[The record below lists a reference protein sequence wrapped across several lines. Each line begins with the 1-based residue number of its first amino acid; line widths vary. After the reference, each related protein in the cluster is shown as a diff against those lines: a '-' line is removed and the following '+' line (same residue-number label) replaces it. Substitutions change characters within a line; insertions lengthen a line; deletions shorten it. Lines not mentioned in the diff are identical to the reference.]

1 MHRRIGDVS
10 IALDGHVATVTMH
23 RPPHNF
29 FDHALIRNLAD
40 ACEQL
45 DAERECRALVL
56 AAEGKSFCAGANFH
70 GAGADEEKPATIDT
84 NPLYAEAVRLFACKK
99 PIVAAVHGPAIGG
112 GFGVALAADFRVACE
127 ETRFAANFVHL
138 GIHPGFGLTHTL
150 PRLIGP
156 QRASLLFYTGRRI
169 DGKTAVEWGV
179 ADLLVKRERVLGAAQ
194 ALAAEIAQ
202 GAPLAVQSTRA
213 TMRQGLAEAVKRQT
227 DHEFAEQQRLFATED
242 HKEGVRA
249 VAERRPGN
257 FIGF

>member
-1 MHRRIGDVS
+1 MRERIGDVS
-10 IALDGHVATVTMH
+10 IALDGYVALVEMH

-40 ACEQL
+40 AFEML
-45 DAERECRALVL
+45 DAEPGCRALVL

-70 GAGADEEKPATIDT
+70 ANSAGPDQPAKIDT
-84 NPLYAEAVRLFACKK
+84 NPLYAEAVRLFDCKK
-99 PIVAAVHGPAIGG
+99 PVVAAVHGPAIGG
-112 GFGVALAADFRVACE
+112 GFGVALVADFRVVCE

-156 QRASLLFYTGRRI
+156 QKASLLFYTGRRI
-169 DGKTAVEWGV
+169 DGKTAIEWGLAEV
-179 ADLLVKRERVLGAAQ
+179 FTARDQVRTAAQ
-194 ALAAEIAQ
+194 TLAAEIAL

-213 TMRQGLAEAVKRQT
+213 TMRHGLAHAVKDQT
-227 DHEFAEQQRLFATED
+227 NHEFMEQQRLFATDD

-249 VAERRPGN
+249 VTERRPGN
-257 FIGF
+257 FTGR